1 MRAMPMKTI
10 TVISVEPFTPGDESA
25 SVTLRS
31 QEGAVVTAF
40 CWPCTVKVGDTI
52 TNRLSILD
60 GEIRAAFGTDWPQQE
75 QDALSVESL
84 ERIGHFKYRGT
95 GRVIDQDA
103 GLVAVNGYVIEFG
116 SAPCDGYAQFEI
128 DRLDIRDIGD

>member
-1 MRAMPMKTI
+1 MLAMPMKTI

-40 CWPCTVKVGDTI
+40 CWPCTFKVGDTI

-60 GEIRAAFGTDWPQQE
+60 GEIRAAFGSDWPQDE
-75 QDALSVESL
+75 QDALSVENL
-84 ERIGHFKYRGT
+84 ERIAHFQYRGT

-103 GLVAVNGYVIEFG
+103 GLVTVNGFVIEFG
-116 SAPCDGYAQFEI
+116 SVPCNGYAQFEI
-128 DRLDIRDIGD
+128 DRLDIREIDD